1 MFKLLI
7 LFPAFCFSQND
18 SIFKNFTKIESQ
30 RIDSVVY
37 RQTEKGNLKYLAALP
52 NIGYNMETNSLNV
65 GISFSNILGY
75 YQTKKRNEIEL
86 EKLRFQLIDSQKN
99 NLDKLANEYEIIT
112 NTFEVLKVEFDNS
125 KITDEIFNLKKK
137 QYDNNKITL
146 EMWLNVQNEHLK
158 NKLQLFARNKNL
170 ITKIK
175 YFQAKIKSACLEKE
189 LQYLLKNL
197 ITN

>member
-7 LFPAFCFSQND
+7 LFPVLCFSQND
-18 SIFKNFTKIESQ
+18 SIFKNFTKIEFQ

-52 NIGYNMETNSLNV
+52 NVGYNMETNSLNV

-99 NLDKLANEYEIIT
+99 TLDKLANEYEIIT

-146 EMWLNVQNEHLK
+146 EDWLNVQNDHLK
-158 NKLQLFARNKNL
+158 NKLQLFAKNKNL
-170 ITKIK
+170 IAKIK
-175 YFQAKIKSACLEKE
+175 YFQAKIKSPCLKKE
-189 LQYLLKNL
+189 LEYLLANL
-197 ITN
+197 SN

>member
-7 LFPAFCFSQND
+7 LLPLFCFSQND

-30 RIDSVVY
+30 RIDSVVL

-52 NIGYNMETNSLNV
+52 NIGYDIERSSLNV

-99 NLDKLANEYEIIT
+99 TLDNLANEYEIII
-112 NTFEVLKVEFDNS
+112 NTFEILKIEFDNS
-125 KITDEIFNLKKK
+125 KITNEIFNLKKK

-146 EMWLNVQNEHLK
+146 EEWLNVQNDHLK
-158 NKLQLFARNKNL
+158 NKLQFFAKSKNL
-170 ITKIK
+170 IAKIK
-175 YFQAKIKSACLEKE
+175 YFQAKIKTTCLTKE
-189 LQYLLKNL
+189 LDYLLANL
-197 ITN
+197 AK

>member
-7 LFPAFCFSQND
+7 LLPIFCFSQND

-30 RIDSVVY
+30 RIDSVVL

-52 NIGYNMETNSLNV
+52 NVGYNMETNSLNV

-99 NLDKLANEYEIIT
+99 TLDKLANEYEIIT

-146 EMWLNVQNEHLK
+146 EDWLNVQNIYLK
-158 NKLQLFARNKNL
+158 NKLQFFAKNKNL
-170 ITKIK
+170 IAKIK
-175 YFQAKIKSACLEKE
+175 YFQAKIKSPCLKKE
-189 LQYLLKNL
+189 LEYLLANL
-197 ITN
+197 SN

>member
-1 MFKLLI
+1 MFKLLLLI
-7 LFPAFCFSQND
+7 PVFCFSQND
-18 SIFKNFTKIESQ
+18 SIFEKFTKIETQ

-99 NLDKLANEYEIIT
+99 ILDKLANEYEIIT

-146 EMWLNVQNEHLK
+146 EMWLNVQNDHLK

-175 YFQAKIKSACLEKE
+175 YFQAKIKSSCLEKE
-189 LQYLLKNL
+189 LEYLSKNL

>member
-7 LFPAFCFSQND
+7 LLPIFCLSQND
-18 SIFKNFTKIESQ
+18 SIFKDFTKIESQ
-30 RIDSVVY
+30 RIDSVVL
-37 RQTEKGNLKYLAALP
+37 RQTEKGHLKYLAALP

-99 NLDKLANEYEIIT
+99 TLDKLANEYEIIT
-112 NTFEVLKVEFDNS
+112 NTFEILKVEFDNS

-146 EMWLNVQNEHLK
+146 EDWLNVQNIYLK
-158 NKLQLFARNKNL
+158 NKLQFFAKNKNL
-170 ITKIK
+170 IAKIK
-175 YFQAKIKSACLEKE
+175 YFQAKIKSPCLKKE
-189 LQYLLKNL
+189 LEYLLANL
-197 ITN
+197 SN